1 MQVKKKYNHGGI
13 HSWPPDTEVMAS
25 DNTAVS
31 SPQLNFL
38 ANQLLPAQVTSNI
51 EAEMLNREGIPAVST
66 QPGRPSQEYVRAM
79 NMLSIERR
87 NFQAQV
93 DALVDQGFTEEA
105 ARQHIE
111 NYAAAQAGRTPGTA
125 TSVAPVM
132 EFLSPAG
139 DVMAM
144 AEAVGQAIEG
154 NVGAA
159 GVTGGLATAAIF
171 FPGRIPADRISDDIV
186 RSMAASNAR
195 SGVVSN
201 KVPDIVEYIQEIA
214 TSGNISFGAT
224 RSRALG
230 GGPREF
236 REPPFGSGYMRDFLD
251 RPYSTNPAF
260 APAGIR
266 PDQPYQS
273 GRSVG
278 SALSETGNRIGDL
291 ELEQT
296 RDILQ
301 RALGMSGDP
310 NIQINLNDDQ
320 IDYYQ
325 GIIDEITL
333 NIPGPGQTRMDI
345 GPRPFRRERSV
356 QDNDP
361 YGVTNVRQRPGSSGS
376 AAAAQGK
383 PSIEEVELGKLGD
396 NTLNTYNINRAD
408 PADMQ
413 GSALMRMRTQPG
425 SQSES
430 NVAISMT
437 AYREADGLIDHDFYL
452 NSAGSKTSRKFD
464 KRVRELENEGL
475 SMEEAMIKAT
485 KEVDAAINEGLKRMY
500 GEVPVGQNI
509 KTTSYSADS
518 YPLMLQGV
526 KGGKYQT
533 IGPVG
538 GAETAALDASYTGGV
553 KMSSLNTMGDNLLL
567 FKRLKSSD
575 FGDLVDRVKAV
586 DNNWSSRVQQHAE
599 QFLRGKPQTVRNIQA
614 AGEYAIK
621 KRMLTITK
629 GYVSGVEQSLQEEI
643 GNAFADHI
651 NKQINEINEDSV
663 NALIRFRADDKGIPL
678 QEAEVEIMNEF
689 IPLPSAKYNI
699 DSEDFRVP
707 TPRIKKIRAEEG
719 AYLTVPKFRMKK
731 KKAAYGMRVKK

>member
-13 HSWPPDTEVMAS
+13 HNWPPDTEVMAS

-66 QPGRPSQEYVRAM
+66 QPGRPSQEYVRGM
-79 NMLSIERR
+79 NMLRSEMRKSE
-87 NFQAQV
+87 AQIQS
-93 DALVDQGFTEEA
+93 LVDQGFTEEA
-105 ARQHIE
+105 ARQHL
-111 NYAAAQAGRTPGTA
+111 AAYNADPLNRESDAIR
-125 TSVAPVM
+125 SVAPVM

-144 AEAVGQAIEG
+144 AEAAGQALSG
-154 NVGAA
+154 NVA
-159 GVTGGLATAAIF
+159 GGLLGGGLATASIF
-171 FPGRIPADRISDDIV
+171 FPGRLPADRISDDIV

-195 SGVVSN
+195 SGVISN
-201 KVPDIVEYIQEIA
+201 KVPDIVEYIQEVA
-214 TSGNISFGAT
+214 TPGNISFGAT

-236 REPPFGSGYMRDFLD
+236 REPQLGGGYLRDFID

-278 SALSETGNRIGDL
+278 VALTETGNNIGDL

-301 RALGMSGDP
+301 RTLGMSGDP

-333 NIPGPGQTRMDI
+333 NLPGPGQTRRDI

-356 QDNDP
+356 QNIDP
-361 YGVTNVRQRPGSSGS
+361 YEITNVRQRPGSSGS
-376 AAAAQGK
+376 AAAAQAK

-408 PADMQ
+408 PSDMQ

-437 AYREADGLIDHDFYL
+437 AYRESDGLIDHDFYL

-464 KRVRELENEGL
+464 QRVRELENEGL
-475 SMEEAMIKAT
+475 SMEEATIKAT

-538 GAETAALDASYTGGV
+538 GAQTAALDASYTGGV
-553 KMSSLNTMGDNLLL
+553 KMSNLNTMGDNLLL

-614 AGEYAIK
+614 ASEYAIK

-629 GYVSGVEQSLQEEI
+629 GYVSGVDQSLQEEI
-643 GNAFADHI
+643 GNAFAGHI

-663 NALIRFRADDKGIPL
+663 DALIKFRADEKGIPL

-689 IPLPSAKYNI
+689 IPLPPAKYNI
-699 DSEDFRVP
+699 NSQDFRVP